1 MLYPE
6 TKGRALE
13 DMDGLFGK
21 SDDGDSAVLLARGAS
36 RHREGWDGYPDE
48 GDEARMSI
56 EDSTEEDAPLLG
68 P

>member
-13 DMDGLFGK
+13 DMDGLFGR
-21 SDDGDSAVLLARGAS
+21 SEDRNSSVLLEGG
-36 RHREGWDGYPDE
+36 EGWDERQEDDG
-48 GDEARMSI
+48 GGEARQSM
-56 EDSTEEDAPLLG
+56 DSTEEDAPLLG